1 VVAGLVAVRG
11 GELAKRLAFIQNA
24 TGGVLGPQ
32 DSFLIIRG
40 IKTLAVRMERH
51 VENVEKVAKFL
62 KDHPAVDRVY
72 YPGVPDAQGYDINRR
87 QAKNGGVILCGRSRQ
102 RRHIQR
108 NCALH
113 QGT

>member
-1 VVAGLVAVRG
+1 MLGDIFFNLFIMPL
-11 GELAKRLAFIQNA
+11 ELIFEVI
-24 TGGVLGPQ
+24 
-32 DSFLIIRG
+32 FW
-40 IKTLAVRMERH
+40 
-51 VENVEKVAKFL
+51 FL

-72 YPGVPDAQGYDINRR
+72 YPGLPDAQGYDINRR